1 VNPDEIR
8 SSYEVV
14 AEKYATTFFDE
25 LTRKPFDRELLD
37 AFAALAPHSKAL
49 DVGCGPGHIGR
60 YLSEQG
66 MDVVG
71 VDLSPAMIEIARRLN
86 PAMRF
91 EVGDMRSLPAEDGTV
106 DAVVAFY
113 SLIHIP
119 REEVSYV
126 LTEFRRVLAPDGR
139 LLLAMH
145 GGTGTVARSEF
156 MGEQVPF
163 AATLFQRDE
172 LAELI
177 RVSGFQLTLSTVR
190 PPYQFEYQTPRLYLG
205 ATRSDV

>member
-49 DVGCGPGHIGR
+49 DVGCGPGHVGR
-60 YLSEQG
+60 YLSEHG
-66 MDVVG
+66 LDVVG

-91 EVGDMRSLPAEDGTV
+91 EVGDMRSLPTGDGTM
-106 DAVVAFY
+106 DAVVAF
-113 SLIHIP
+113 
-119 REEVSYV
+119 
-126 LTEFRRVLAPDGR
+126 
-139 LLLAMH
+139 
-145 GGTGTVARSEF
+145 
-156 MGEQVPF
+156 
-163 AATLFQRDE
+163 
-172 LAELI
+172 
-177 RVSGFQLTLSTVR
+177 
-190 PPYQFEYQTPRLYLG
+190 TP
-205 ATRSDV
+205 